1 MAEIDNN
8 TVNNLPTTSSLKD
21 VIDRQ
26 ELLNNSIEIQKNNLK
41 NILVSKNVEIAEE
54 ENKLSNL
61 IDKVN
66 ELGDAP
72 PPPLYLYREGDECTN
87 VTGGFE
93 TGMITTNGSV
103 QKLPTHLQ
111 LTTTSAGNYAT
122 FVTSTKINL
131 SNYSKLVC
139 RYKKTVVTS
148 PRFSVGVLNSKNDNI
163 LTSSIAFSKD
173 ETLSQDE
180 EIIELNIIHISS
192 GYVAINVTDR
202 TSASVFQI
210 WLEK

>member
-1 MAEIDNN
+1 MATLKSLVDETTNIKNEIVECRD
-8 TVNNLPTTSSLKD
+8 SLKQIL
-21 VIDRQ
+21 ID
-26 ELLNNSIEIQKNNLK
+26 K
-41 NILVSKNVEIAEE
+41 NIETI
-54 ENKLSNL
+54 ENECKLPNL

-72 PPPLYLYREGDECTN
+72 PPPLYLYKEGDECTN

-180 EIIELNIIHISS
+180 ELIELNIIHISS

-202 TSASVFQI
+202 TSVSVFQI